1 MTEWDVTVIGGGPAG
16 SAAAAFTARAGL
28 RTLLIDRAI
37 FPREKVC
44 GDCLNPGCW
53 EVFDQLGVAAEIA
66 ALPSARLQW
75 VAFSNIRGRR
85 IEHRFPS
92 AGPPETG
99 IRRSVLD
106 HALVQ
111 NAKKFGAEIYQGEPV
126 TGVER
131 GWVVKTARRQIRTK
145 FLVAADG
152 RNSSVARFLG
162 SFPRT
167 RTDRVAYQT
176 YFPAERPSHIALE
189 LNRLGYLGMG
199 TVGQGAVNLCIV
211 ARPKQIEALR
221 SSISERFGLP
231 PEQHWNT
238 VAPLSRR
245 PVQTDDQTLFYV
257 GDAARVVEP
266 FTGEGILYALK
277 SGALAGESII
287 ESYRNGPAFRHQYAG
302 RHRQLYSGRLWIN
315 QLARLS
321 VLHPGI
327 SSTCLE
333 VLRFWPWPL
342 EHLTR
347 RVVGM
352 SASSSEKELGARI

>member
-1 MTEWDVTVIGGGPAG
+1 MNHFDVAVVGGGPAG
-16 SAAAAFTARAGL
+16 STVAAFTAKAGL

-53 EVFDQLGVAAEIA
+53 EVFDQLGVAEEIA
-66 ALPSARLQW
+66 SLPSTRLQW
-75 VAFSNIRGRR
+75 VAFTNLRGRR
-85 IEHRFPS
+85 VEHRFPS

-99 IRRSVLD
+99 IRRSLLD
-106 HALVQ
+106 QALLQ
-111 NAKKFGAEIYQGEPV
+111 NAQKAGAEIWQGQPV
-126 TGVER
+126 TSVR
-131 GWVVKTARRQIRTK
+131 PGWVIRTGNREVGAK

-176 YFPAERPSHIALE
+176 YFSADRPSHVALE
-189 LNRLGYLGMG
+189 LSQLGYMGMG
-199 TVGQGAVNLCIV
+199 TVGQGVVNLCIV
-211 ARPKQIEALR
+211 ARPKQIETLR
-221 SSISERFGLP
+221 LKSSERFGLEP
-231 PEQHWNT
+231 DQRWNRI
-238 VAPLSRR
+238 APLSRR
-245 PVQTDDQTLFYV
+245 PVQTSDSTLFYV

-266 FTGEGILYALK
+266 FTGEGIFYALK
-277 SGALAGESII
+277 SGALAAESII
-287 ESYRNGPAFRHQYAG
+287 DSVRNGSSFRHRYAERHRELYAG
-302 RHRQLYSGRLWIN
+302 RVWIN
-315 QLARLS
+315 ELARLS

-342 EHLTR
+342 EKLTE
-347 RVVGM
+347 RVV
-352 SASSSEKELGARI
+352 ATE

>member
-66 ALPSARLQW
+66 ALPSAHLQW

-85 IEHRFPS
+85 IEHRFLS

-131 GWVVKTARRQIRTK
+131 GWVVKTAQRQIRTK
-145 FLVAADG
+145 FLIAADG

-167 RTDRVAYQT
+167 RTDRVACQT

-189 LNRLGYLGMG
+189 LNRLGYMGMG

-221 SSISERFGLP
+221 RSISERFGLP

-266 FTGEGILYALK
+266 FTGEGIFYALK
-277 SGALAGESII
+277 SGALAAESII
-287 ESYRNGPAFRHQYAG
+287 ESFRSGPRFRHRYAE

-342 EHLTR
+342 EHLTQ

-352 SASSSEKELGARI
+352 STSSSRLGGALE

>member
-1 MTEWDVTVIGGGPAG
+1 MTDWDVTVIGGGPAG
-16 SAAAAFTARAGL
+16 STVAAFTAKAGL
-28 RTLLIDRAI
+28 KTLLIDRAV

-53 EVFDQLGVAAEIA
+53 DVFNQLGVAAEIA
-66 ALPSARLQW
+66 GLPSARLQW
-75 VAFSNIRGRR
+75 VAFTNLRGCRV
-85 IEHRFPS
+85 EHQFPN

-106 HALVQ
+106 HALLV
-111 NAKKFGAEIYQGEPV
+111 NAEKAGAEICQGEPV

-131 GWVVKTARRQIRTK
+131 GWLIKTGRRQVRTK

-162 SFPRT
+162 AFPRT
-167 RTDRVAYQT
+167 KTDRVACQT
-176 YFPAERPSHIALE
+176 YFSADRPLHIALE
-189 LNRLGYLGMG
+189 LNRLGYMGIG

-211 ARPKQIEALR
+211 AKPKQIEEMR
-221 SSISERFGLP
+221 FRISERFGLTP
-231 PEQHWNT
+231 DHRWNT

-245 PVQTDDQTLFYV
+245 PVETDDPTLFYV

-266 FTGEGILYALK
+266 FTGEGIFYALK
-277 SGALAGESII
+277 SGSFAAESII
-287 ESYRNGPAFRHQYAG
+287 ESHRNGPSFRHRYTE
-302 RHRQLYSGRLWIN
+302 RHRQLYAGRLWIN

-321 VLHPGI
+321 VLHPGV

-333 VLRFWPWPL
+333 LLRFWPWPL
-342 EHLTR
+342 EQLTR

-352 SASSSEKELGARI
+352 TG